1 MANVTQGASKKGQA
15 KAREI
20 STVPNSSENLA
31 SIAKNADSDG
41 QKYQYAVQ
49 LAKQDLGGDT
59 SDDAEFRS
67 LVDSYYEQMD
77 PETSAEDMRGETMA
91 SQAIRGVG
99 EAYDQVN
106 DTLGDGID
114 WLWDNTAGNAAGLL
128 GNIADLFAGGQT
140 DFGSEWKQG
149 VGDWM
154 SPETADAIAG
164 MGTGMLVSAIPGVG
178 VPLSIGLTAAQNS
191 DDIYEALSGRDA
203 VSLETLDAN
212 QRLGRF
218 GSAILDTAL
227 AAAPAVGKTS
237 RMVKGTNAI
246 DAAEDVGKSMKKA
259 AIKNASK
266 NVSSNKGVKE
276 ATENLLREQEVLN
289 KMQLDPQ
296 TIDDIGDEVYQ
307 VYLDSVIAPQNKNI
321 TAAQKALDNASVRA
335 ARAPA
340 RNYGRNLSRYMAG
353 NDDALPRETLEAIGE
368 RMARPVTGGG
378 AKAPRPVE
386 LVRNLGRRTN
396 GAFNPV
402 NQARIAKLRATN
414 PAGYAKA
421 ARSVDL
427 ADAATAASRAKAA
440 RVAGSAS
447 GAASEAAGKAAK
459 GGLKE
464 AAKGLGGRAAKGLG
478 GAATSLARNLG
489 AGAGLNYLNYMGQTG
504 DSDFVNWGAQVAQN
518 PSNWMIAL
526 APKVARTIP
535 GSSKVFGRLGL
546 TGPSGTGRAT
556 SVAQR
561 GIGNNVQAADDPG
574 LSDEEIRRRILWS
587 EGR

>member
-1 MANVTQGASKKGQA
+1 MAKVTQGASKRGEA

-20 STVPNSSENLA
+20 SAVPNSPENLA
-31 SIAKNADSDG
+31 SIAKSANSDG

-59 SDDAEFRS
+59 SDDAEFRN

-77 PETSAEDMRGETMA
+77 PETSAEDMRGETMVT
-91 SQAIRGVG
+91 QAIRGVG

-114 WLWDNTAGNAAGLL
+114 WLWDNTAGNVAGLF
-128 GNIADLFAGGQT
+128 GGIADLFTGGQT
-140 DFGSEWKQG
+140 DFGDEWRQG
-149 VGDWM
+149 VSDWV
-154 SPETADAIAG
+154 SPETADAIAS

-191 DDIYEALSGRDA
+191 DDLYEALSGRDA
-203 VSLETLDAN
+203 VSLEELDAN

-218 GSAILDTAL
+218 GSAVLDTAL
-227 AAAPAVGKTS
+227 AAAPAVGKTA
-237 RMVKGTNAI
+237 RHIKGTNAI
-246 DAAEDVGKSMKKA
+246 DAAEGVGKSVKKA

-266 NVSSNKGVKE
+266 NKGVKE
-276 ATENLLREQEVLN
+276 ATENLLKEQEVLN
-289 KMQLDPQ
+289 KMKLDPQ
-296 TIDDIGDEVYQ
+296 TIDDIGDETYQ
-307 VYLDSVIAPQNKNI
+307 MYLDSVIAPQNENI
-321 TAAQKALDNASVRA
+321 AAAQKALDKASVSA

-368 RMARPVTGGG
+368 RMARPGTGGS
-378 AKAPRPVE
+378 AKAPRPME
-386 LVRNLGRRTN
+386 IIRNLGRRTN

-402 NQARIAKLRATN
+402 NQARIAKLRVTN
-414 PAGYAKA
+414 PAEYAKA
-421 ARSVDL
+421 ARGVNL

-459 GGLKE
+459 GGIKE
-464 AAKGLGGRAAKGLG
+464 AAKGIGGRAAKGLG
-478 GAATSLARNLG
+478 GAATSLVRNVG

-504 DSDFVNWGAQVAQN
+504 DSNFVNWGGQVAQN
-518 PSNWMIAL
+518 PSNWMIAF
-526 APKVARTIP
+526 APKVARAMP
-535 GSSKVFGRLGL
+535 GSSKVFGKLGL

-561 GIGNNVQAADDPG
+561 GIGNNVQSAYDPG

>member
-1 MANVTQGASKKGQA
+1 MAKVTQGASKKGEA

-31 SIAKNADSDG
+31 SIAKNANGDG

-106 DTLGDGID
+106 DTLGDGVD
-114 WLWDNTAGNAAGLL
+114 WLWDNTAGNVAGFFGGL
-128 GNIADLFAGGQT
+128 ADLFTGGQT
-140 DFGSEWKQG
+140 DFGNEWKQG
-149 VGDWM
+149 VSDWV
-154 SPETADAIAG
+154 SPETADAIAS

-203 VSLETLDAN
+203 VSLEQLDAN

-218 GSAILDTAL
+218 GSAVLDTAL
-227 AAAPAVGKTS
+227 AAAPAVGKTT
-237 RMVKGTNAI
+237 RYLRGGQYMDDVA
-246 DAAEDVGKSMKKA
+246 DAS
-259 AIKNASK
+259 
-266 NVSSNKGVKE
+266 
-276 ATENLLREQEVLN
+276 
-289 KMQLDPQ
+289 
-296 TIDDIGDEVYQ
+296 
-307 VYLDSVIAPQNKNI
+307 
-321 TAAQKALDNASVRA
+321 RA
-335 ARAPA
+335 ARAA
-340 RNYGRNLSRYMAG
+340 GKAKDADKLLSTSMKLGTGTAG
-353 NDDALPRETLEAIGE
+353 ADDVADAMRAVAKGAERGAKAAKGAKDAKGMSEAIGNVVN
-368 RMARPVTGGG
+368 RASSSP
-378 AKAPRPVE
+378 ANPRVLGSQ
-386 LVRNLGRRTN
+386 LVDSIRSLPRRGVLSPTATRNN
-396 GAFNPV
+396 AFALADP
-402 NQARIAKLRATN
+402 
-414 PAGYAKA
+414 A
-421 ARSVDL
+421 AR
-427 ADAATAASRAKAA
+427 AIA
-440 RVAGSAS
+440 REGAGK
-447 GAASEAAGKAAK
+447 AASEAAGEAAK
-459 GGLKE
+459 GGLKG
-464 AAKGLGGRAAKGLG
+464 AVRALPGRAARGLG
-478 GAATSLARNLG
+478 GAATSLARNVG
-489 AGAGLNYLNYMGQTG
+489 AGAGLNYLNYMGETG
-504 DSDFVNWGAQVAQN
+504 DSDFANWGSQVAQN

-526 APKVARTIP
+526 APKVARAIP